1 MKKIINKKL
10 QTVLLRGAVAAS
22 GTMCTAVVCLFTST
36 FYGFLTV
43 GLLGVG
49 LTSLIIECVGH
60 DC

>member
-22 GTMCTAVVCLFTST
+22 GTMCTAVVCLFTSS

-43 GLLGVG
+43 ALLGVG
-49 LTSLIIECVGH
+49 ITCLIIECIES
-60 DC
+60 